1 MGTWIEIDN
10 IRNHHHYIPVVPYVG
25 TWIEIRFARFV
36 QVEAAC
42 RSLRG
47 NVDRNVDFLHGILS
61 FTGRSLR
68 GNVDRNL
75 LQSRSEPLNSSVV
88 PYVGTWIEME
98 TAEVNIRSIYPSF
111 PTWERG

>member
-1 MGTWIEIDN
+1 M
-10 IRNHHHYIPVVPYVG
+10 
-25 TWIEIRFARFV
+25 
-36 QVEAAC
+36 AC
-42 RSLRG
+42 TVRGRSLRG
-47 NVDRNVDFLHGILS
+47 NVDRNRYSGTGDGIFS
-61 FTGRSLR
+61 GRSLR